1 MISCVARSG
10 RWPVKLLCRRHAF
23 GLAGA
28 VSRANRISA
37 YVPEERFVGENQFAS
52 ILRPLAN
59 SASRRR
65 GRCYGAPGLCCLLAD
80 IIAGRDDVCAALGRS
95 WDASRFLQGQGGLLS
110 AARLAPCA
118 TRAARVAPRT
128 AVVLARRRRRQRS
141 RSPAARE
148 RSPRAAA
155 AAAALS

>member
-1 MISCVARSG
+1 MCCPAEAMLS
-10 RWPVKLLCRRHAF
+10 
-23 GLAGA
+23 
-28 VSRANRISA
+28 VSREPSLALFPLPLN
-37 YVPEERFVGENQFAS
+37 VPVERFVGENHFAS
-52 ILRPLAN
+52 ILRALAN
-59 SASRRR
+59 SAAATTARPLLRR
-65 GRCYGAPGLCCLLAD
+65 AGLRCLLAD

>member
-1 MISCVARSG
+1 M
-10 RWPVKLLCRRHAF
+10 RRA
-23 GLAGA
+23 
-28 VSRANRISA
+28 
-37 YVPEERFVGENQFAS
+37 
-52 ILRPLAN
+52 
-59 SASRRR
+59 
-65 GRCYGAPGLCCLLAD
+65 GLCCLLAD
-80 IIAGRDDVCAALGRS
+80 IIAGREDVSLHRAVAGTRRASYRGR
-95 WDASRFLQGQGGLLS
+95 AGLLS